1 MLARRTVAAIG
12 LTQLVNWGL
21 SYYALGVFGP
31 AIAAQPGFGPAL
43 TYGGFSLALAVMGLS
58 SAALGR
64 GLDRHGGRAVMSA
77 GSLLLALGCVMLA
90 LAPGAGLYLAGW
102 GVLGLGMRMCLY
114 EAAFAAL
121 VQAGGS
127 AARPALSQITLLG
140 GLASSLFWP
149 LGHLLEGALG
159 WRGALLVYAAIA
171 LSMLPLYRLLPAA
184 GQGGG
189 GTAAPRRA
197 TIPPE
202 TRAAAILFA
211 AIVAA
216 TAFLSS
222 GLSAHLIALLTGRGI
237 GTETAVALAAAPGIA
252 QSTARLLEIVLGR
265 RLDPRALA
273 LVAAGILTLG
283 MAAGPAIAGAGP
295 GAAVFVL
302 GYGAGNGL
310 LTIARGSLPLVL
322 FPVADYAVIAGRL
335 IAPSFYAAAAAP
347 LLYAMLIARAGPA
360 AALWLSLALALV
372 IAAAAAA
379 LFLRRR
385 TAF

>member
-1 MLARRTVAAIG
+1 MLPRRTVAAVG
-12 LTQLVNWGL
+12 LSQLVNWGL

-31 AIAAQPGFGPAL
+31 SIAAEPGFGPAL

-77 GSLLLALGCVMLA
+77 GSLLLAFGCALLA
-90 LAPGAGLYLAGW
+90 VAPGAGLYLAGW
-102 GVLGLGMRMCLY
+102 VVLGLGMRMCLY

-159 WRGALLVYAAIA
+159 WRGALLVYAVIA

-189 GTAAPRRA
+189 TAAPRRA

-202 TRAAAILFA
+202 TRAAGILFA

-237 GTETAVALAAAPGIA
+237 GPESAVALAAMPGIA
-252 QSTARLLEIVLGR
+252 QSAARLLEIMLGR

-295 GAAVFVL
+295 VAVLFVL

-347 LLYAMLIARAGPA
+347 LLYATLIARAGPA

-372 IAAAAAA
+372 TAAAAAA

>member
-1 MLARRTVAAIG
+1 MLPRRTVAAIG

-31 AIAAQPGFGPAL
+31 AIAAEPGFGPAL

-64 GLDRHGGRAVMSA
+64 GLDRHGGRAVMSM
-77 GSLLLALGCVMLA
+77 GSLLLALGCTLLA

-102 GVLGLGMRMCLY
+102 TILGLGMRMCLY

-149 LGHLLEGALG
+149 LGAFLEGALG

-171 LSMLPLYRLLPAA
+171 LAMLPLYRLLPAA
-184 GQGGG
+184 GQGR
-189 GTAAPRRA
+189 GTVPSRRA
-197 TIPPE
+197 PIPGE
-202 TRAAAILFA
+202 ARAAAALFA
-211 AIVAA
+211 TIVAA

-237 GTETAVALAAAPGIA
+237 GPESAVALAAAPGIA
-252 QSTARLLEIVLGR
+252 QSAARLLEIVLGR

-295 GAAVFVL
+295 VAALFVL
-302 GYGAGNGL
+302 AYGAGNGL

-322 FPVADYAVIAGRL
+322 FAVADYAVIAGRL
-335 IAPSFYAAAAAP
+335 IGPSFYAAAAAP
-347 LLYAMLIARAGPA
+347 LIYATLIARAGPG

-372 IAAAAAA
+372 TLTAAAM
-379 LFLRRR
+379 LFLRRPVPH
-385 TAF
+385 